1 MWDAEIADIT
11 ISADD
16 LTELVTLK
24 RISDALMDRIHGN
37 YVRIMTFNSGLIAL
51 GLLGILAPGTAAF
64 LHNASTLAFGLESM
78 TDLL

>member
-1 MWDAEIADIT
+1 
-11 ISADD
+11 
-16 LTELVTLK
+16 
-24 RISDALMDRIHGN
+24 MDRIHGN